1 MLNRLKEKEEKIS
14 QIINALAEEST
25 GGTPIVVEG
34 KNDVEVLREL
44 GINGELICAKTGGKS
59 LLDVISE
66 IEKTRTS
73 EVILLLDFDRR
84 GKQITNR
91 IRHNLERGRKKVRLD
106 FWLAFLALAG
116 KDVQCVEGL
125 KAYLENLRNKIRP
138 QV

>member
-25 GGTPIVVEG
+25 EGTPIVVEG

-44 GINGELICAKTGGKS
+44 GIKGELICAKTGGKS

-91 IRHNLERGRKKVRLD
+91 IRHNLERGKKRVRLD
-106 FWLAFLALAG
+106 FWLAFLVSAG

-125 KAYLENLRNKIRP
+125 EAYLQNLRNKTGT

>member
-14 QIINALAEEST
+14 QVINALAEEST

-44 GINGELICAKTGGKS
+44 GIKGELICAKTGGKS

-91 IRHNLERGRKKVRLD
+91 IRHNLERGKKRVRLD
-106 FWLAFLALAG
+106 FWLAFLSLAG

-125 KAYLENLRNKIRP
+125 KAYWENLRNKIRP
-138 QV
+138 QF

>member
-1 MLNRLKEKEEKIS
+1 LLNRLKEKEEKIS

>member
-14 QIINALAEEST
+14 QIVNALAEEST
-25 GGTPIVVEG
+25 EGTPIVVEG
-34 KNDVEVLREL
+34 KKDVEVLREL
-44 GINGELICAKTGGKS
+44 GINGKLICAKTGGKS

-91 IRHNLERGRKKVRLD
+91 IRHNLERGRIKVRLD

-116 KDVQCVEGL
+116 KDVPCVEGL

-138 QV
+138 QF